1 MFSCYSLKSLN
12 TKEYKQNIP
21 PLSEVI
27 EKSLKYWKYIEKNH
41 KNNYKKSALLHRH
54 ALHR

>member
-1 MFSCYSLKSLN
+1 MN
-12 TKEYKQNIP
+12 IRTAIKEYKQNIP

-41 KNNYKKSALLHRH
+41 KNNYKKSYTLYCL
-54 ALHR
+54 